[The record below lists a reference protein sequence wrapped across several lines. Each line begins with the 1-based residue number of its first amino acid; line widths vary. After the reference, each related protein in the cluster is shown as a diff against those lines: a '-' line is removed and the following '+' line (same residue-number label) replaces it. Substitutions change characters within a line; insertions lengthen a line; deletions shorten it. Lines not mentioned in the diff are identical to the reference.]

1 MTLGE
6 YRPASRMREQ
16 SNGPEVR
23 RPGRDAG
30 AEARPAARHDPL
42 TYGAL
47 PRRMPRS
54 GIYLFTEAGRHLYVG
69 RSNGMRNRYG
79 LHCRPGA
86 THRQAHFAFLLARE
100 ATGRTKAS
108 YRAGADSRPGLM
120 LDPTF
125 ADAFVAA
132 KERIRAM
139 EYRYVEEADKNRQA
153 LLEIYCA
160 VVLGTPYNDFG
171 TH

>member
-1 MTLGE
+1 
-6 YRPASRMREQ
+6 
-16 SNGPEVR
+16 
-23 RPGRDAG
+23 
-30 AEARPAARHDPL
+30 
-42 TYGAL
+42 
-47 PRRMPRS
+47 
-54 GIYLFTEAGRHLYVG
+54 
-69 RSNGMRNRYG
+69 MRNRYG

-86 THRQAHFAFLLARE
+86 THRQAHLAFLLARE

-160 VVLGTPYNDFG
+160 VVLGNSYNDFG
-171 TH
+171 TIKPTARIRGLPLDMPKSGVLPWLIAPNILRSAFAQG